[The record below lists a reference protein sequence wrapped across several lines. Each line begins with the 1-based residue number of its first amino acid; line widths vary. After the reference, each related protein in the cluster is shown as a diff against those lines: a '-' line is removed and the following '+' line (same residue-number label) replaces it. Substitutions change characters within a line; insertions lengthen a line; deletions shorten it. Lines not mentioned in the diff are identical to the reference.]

1 MNQKDD
7 DMSIDLPDDLEQF
20 VRDQVR
26 AGHYPTEG
34 DVIRDAVL
42 KLKLKQT
49 QRTGAADSRSDPV
62 FGAMRG
68 DAEVLDR
75 IVEEAFRAREDPSW
89 RRGLDE

>member
-7 DMSIDLPDDLEQF
+7 DMSIDLPVDLEQF

-42 KLKLKQT
+42 KLKQT

-62 FGAMRG
+62 FG
-68 DAEVLDR
+68 
-75 IVEEAFRAREDPSW
+75 
-89 RRGLDE
+89 